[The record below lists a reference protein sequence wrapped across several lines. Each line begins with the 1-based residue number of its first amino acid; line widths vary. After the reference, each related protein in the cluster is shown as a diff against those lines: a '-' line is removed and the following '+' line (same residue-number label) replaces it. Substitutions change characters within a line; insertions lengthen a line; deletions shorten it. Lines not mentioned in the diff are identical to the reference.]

1 MKKNNSLPPELIIDE
16 NKNPLYYKIEHQ
28 IAVNIWRVLF
38 ESGNEKTARML
49 STTMI
54 DQGCQGVQIVDDI
67 NLIFMFWKDYLSD
80 RNELSIRP
88 DDKELH

>member
-1 MKKNNSLPPELIIDE
+1 MKKNNNLLPELIIDE
-16 NKNPLYYKIEHQ
+16 NENPLYYKIEHQ
-28 IAVNIWRVLF
+28 MAVNIWKLLF
-38 ESGNEKTARML
+38 ETGNEKTARMM
-49 STTMI
+49 STTLI
-54 DQGCQGVQIVDDI
+54 DQGCQGVQIDDI

>member
-1 MKKNNSLPPELIIDE
+1 MKKNNNLPPELIFDE
-16 NKNPLYYKIEHQ
+16 NENPLYYKIEHQ

-49 STTMI
+49 SATMI
-54 DQGCQGVQIVDDI
+54 DQGCQGVIDDDLL
-67 NLIFMFWKDYLSD
+67 LIFMFWKDFLTD
-80 RNELSIRP
+80 RNVITVIP

>member
-1 MKKNNSLPPELIIDE
+1 MKKNNNLLPELIIDE
-16 NKNPLYYKIEHQ
+16 NENPLYYKIEHQ
-28 IAVNIWRVLF
+28 MAVNIWKLLF
-38 ESGNEKTARML
+38 ETGNEKTARML

-54 DQGCQGVQIVDDI
+54 DQGCQGVQIDDI

>member
-16 NKNPLYYKIEHQ
+16 NENPLYYKIEHQ
-28 IAVNIWRVLF
+28 MAVNIWKLLF
-38 ESGNEKTARML
+38 ETGNEKTARML

-54 DQGCQGVQIVDDI
+54 DQGCQGVQIDDI
-67 NLIFMFWKDYLSD
+67 KLILMFWKDYLAD
-80 RNELSIRP
+80 RNEISIRP